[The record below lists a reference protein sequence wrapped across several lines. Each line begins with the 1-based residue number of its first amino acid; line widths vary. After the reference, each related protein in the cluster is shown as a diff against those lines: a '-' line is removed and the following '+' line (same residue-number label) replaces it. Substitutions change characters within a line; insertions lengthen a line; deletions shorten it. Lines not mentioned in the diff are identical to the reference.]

1 MQISQLLRR
10 SAYAGFGV
18 APASYLIWIGIPVPL
33 FMGVGALLEEACA
46 IIGVIGLWGAMLVQ
60 LPVVHRWISVLISA
74 SLVVGIL
81 AITPWVLLFAYLAV
95 ASIFDGS
102 AGDLSKLSAVLA
114 YAGRAMLILWVLIG
128 PLAVATH
135 FLQLQRRYRHLTIG
149 SSDRRG

>member
-1 MQISQLLRR
+1 
-10 SAYAGFGV
+10 
-18 APASYLIWIGIPVPL
+18 
-33 FMGVGALLEEACA
+33 MGVGALLEEACA

-149 SSDRRG
+149 